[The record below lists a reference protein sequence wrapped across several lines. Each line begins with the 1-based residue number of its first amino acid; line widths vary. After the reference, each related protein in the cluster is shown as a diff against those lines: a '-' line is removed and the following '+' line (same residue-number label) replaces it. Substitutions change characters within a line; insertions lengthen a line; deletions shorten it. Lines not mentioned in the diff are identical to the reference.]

1 MPSAAER
8 KQADRDQQA
17 TPELFSGY
25 QTEVKDASPA
35 SSWQIGALLLQ
46 IASSPIDVCF
56 PRGNAGFMR
65 VLGDPHAP
73 LHLQRKEHFLQM
85 SVRSRGSEQGSLTS
99 AICVLRGVIIK
110 VLAIKWQSK

>member
-1 MPSAAER
+1 MRVLP
-8 KQADRDQQA
+8 
-17 TPELFSGY
+17 
-25 QTEVKDASPA
+25 

-85 SVRSRGSEQGSLTS
+85 SVRSSEQGSLTS